1 MPRLSLRS
9 TLSCSMLALF
19 ALALTGAG
27 CSYHRR
33 AVVETETTPVVRP
46 APPPVATE
54 GTRTDFTVTV
64 TGTLPEITAVPTPS
78 SGVTVITPGCTA
90 GIAEACNGLDD
101 NCDGAID
108 EGCGWS
114 TGQIQVTLS
123 WSTAA
128 DIDLYVYDPS
138 GYRIYYADRNSPSG
152 GVLDI
157 DARGA
162 CVGGTGTIENIYWS
176 TPTPPRGTYTV
187 EVHNYSACGDRRPT
201 PVQVSVSVGGRIIG
215 VYSLTLYEDQR
226 LPVTTFAL

>member
-1 MPRLSLRS
+1 MPRSILRS
-9 TLSCSMLALF
+9 TALCALSLAVLAL
-19 ALALTGAG
+19 AGAG

-46 APPPVATE
+46 APAPAPVE
-54 GTRTDFTVTV
+54 PSRTDFTVTV
-64 TGTLPEITAVPTPS
+64 TGTLPDITAVPTPS
-78 SGVTVITPGCTA
+78 SGVTVLTPGCTP

-101 NCDGAID
+101 NCDGHID

-114 TGQIQVTLS
+114 SGQIQVTLS

-128 DIDLYVYDPS
+128 DIDLYVYDPN

-152 GVLDI
+152 GMLDI

-162 CVGGTGTIENIYWS
+162 CVPGSGTIENIYWA

-187 EVHNYSACGDRRPT
+187 EVHNYSACGDRAPT

-215 VYSLTLYEDQR
+215 VYSLMLYEHQR